1 MKVSGSLGS
10 SLEALEETLL
20 LVLLWVVG
28 RIQFCLLSL
37 VPSGLLDE
45 AVLSLHSLVNGP
57 IYLQSQQL

>member
-45 AVLSLHSLVNGP
+45 AVLSLHSLVNRP